1 MITHVAKLDA
11 ASHLND
17 INNAL
22 DERDLD
28 AYHKL
33 FDAYSDDLDKLASIA
48 FEWAREYDVSHIEI
62 NRPEGH
68 SEAYF
73 LTLNEVPTLIN
84 ANGIDGV
91 AGYVDSADDLADM
104 MSYEYAN
111 ITVSANAA

>member
-48 FEWAREYDVSHIEI
+48 FEWAREYDVSHTTKFQ
-62 NRPEGH
+62 H
-68 SEAYF
+68 S
-73 LTLNEVPTLIN
+73 LTQTALTAWLDMSIAPTT
-84 ANGIDGV
+84 
-91 AGYVDSADDLADM
+91 SQ
-104 MSYEYAN
+104 
-111 ITVSANAA
+111 T